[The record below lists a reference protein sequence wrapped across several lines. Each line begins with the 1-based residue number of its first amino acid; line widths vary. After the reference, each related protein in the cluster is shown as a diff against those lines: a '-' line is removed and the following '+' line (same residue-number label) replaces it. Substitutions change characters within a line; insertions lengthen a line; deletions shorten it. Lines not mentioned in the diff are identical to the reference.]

1 MQPAPAN
8 WTEHFIT
15 PTQPVMDDEAVV
27 VYIEDIAPRGEP
39 EEGFSVLQRVRRFEA
54 FELRDVPIDWLD
66 PSNRLSDVDP
76 AAVDLYADTP
86 FGDAPPIVIDGKDR
100 VIIDGYHRFNAAL
113 RRGDPT
119 IRAYVG
125 VKPRADWQPF
135 EEGVTADPSSL
146 RYQQVEET
154 PARKPGFGAPR

>member
-1 MQPAPAN
+1 MRRWWSTSKTSHHAGSPKKGFPCS
-8 WTEHFIT
+8 TT
-15 PTQPVMDDEAVV
+15 S
-27 VYIEDIAPRGEP
+27 
-39 EEGFSVLQRVRRFEA
+39 GFS
-54 FELRDVPIDWLD
+54 IDWLD
-66 PSNRLSDVDP
+66 PSSKLSDFDP

-86 FGDAPPIVIDGKDR
+86 FGDAPPIVIDGEDR

-135 EEGVTADPSSL
+135 EEGVTPDPSSV
-146 RYQQVEET
+146 RYREPEE
-154 PARKPGFGAPR
+154 PAARKPGWGAPR